1 MFQTGIYTDFMN
13 LPEVAALGFDY
24 VEIPLNALAALPE
37 GDFAAFVDYV
47 EGNRISVAA
56 CSDLLPD
63 DLPITGER
71 VNATA
76 LHGYLKHALGRA
88 QRLGVKVVALDG
100 AASRAVP
107 PEGDFPFAWRQL
119 GNFLRLIQG
128 HARDSGVTV
137 ALEPLRKAD
146 CNLLNLVSEATLI
159 AGLLQ
164 LSSVAVCA
172 NSGSMGM
179 ASEPMSALR
188 RTAPLLKHVHVENA
202 LSRALPRPGDG
213 EDYGR
218 LLETLRDIGYA
229 GGVTLTGTI
238 SESFAED
245 AERALEYM
253 GDRGLETVAAA
264 PPLPGFAGT

>member
-1 MFQTGIYTDFMN
+1 MLKLGIRTDFVN

-37 GDFAAFVDYV
+37 TDYAAFLEYV
-47 EGNRISVAA
+47 EGNRIPVTA

-63 DLPITGER
+63 DLPITGES

-100 AASRAVP
+100 AKSRSVALD
-107 PEGDFPFAWRQL
+107 GDFPFAWRQL
-119 GNFLRLIQG
+119 GNFLRLMQG
-128 HARDSGVTV
+128 HAHECGIIA

-146 CNLLNLVSEATLI
+146 CSLLNLVSEATLI

-164 LSSVAVCA
+164 LSNIAVCA
-172 NSGSMGM
+172 NSGCMGM
-179 ASEPMSALR
+179 ASEPPSVLR
-188 RTAPLLKHVHVENA
+188 RAAPLLRHVHVENA
-202 LSRALPRPGDG
+202 LTRALPRPGDG
-213 EDYGR
+213 EDYAR
-218 LLETLRDIGYA
+218 LVETLEDIGYA

-238 SESFAED
+238 TERFAQE
-245 AERALEYM
+245 ASIALACFREQ
-253 GDRGLETVAAA
+253 
-264 PPLPGFAGT
+264 GTGSGEQV